1 MLIGHL
7 NKSSGTQSTYRG
19 LGSIDIITAV
29 RSLIFIGK
37 VRKDPTTRVLIHEKS
52 SLSATPSP
60 ATCRLPVHEIMK
72 TDCES
77 LATCNQTTY
86 NEEKRGGD
94 IYGKNSKCIHTLL
107 HPTFQLAV
115 RDDIIRKN
123 PTDGVMVELKRNL
136 GMKTGHR
143 KITFQRRKQKPE

>member
-19 LGSIDIITAV
+19 LGSIDIIAAV

-52 SLSATPSP
+52 SLP
-60 ATCRLPVHEIMK
+60 AICRLPVHEIMK

-94 IYGKNSKCIHTLL
+94 IYGKNSKCICTC
-107 HPTFQLAV
+107 
-115 RDDIIRKN
+115 
-123 PTDGVMVELKRNL
+123 
-136 GMKTGHR
+136 
-143 KITFQRRKQKPE
+143 